1 MQKELTEYIKKQK
14 TQEECIGFIDGFTEA
29 EANAKDLVDL
39 LLMGLKKV
47 QEVDTMDEVKFWA
60 KYYLIKSEKFR
71 NV

>member
-1 MQKELTEYIKKQK
+1 MEQEK
-14 TQEECIGFIDGFTEA
+14 TYLDGLQEG

-47 QEVDTMDEVKFWA
+47 QEVNTIEAAKHWA
-60 KYYLIKSEKFR
+60 KFYLIKSEKFR